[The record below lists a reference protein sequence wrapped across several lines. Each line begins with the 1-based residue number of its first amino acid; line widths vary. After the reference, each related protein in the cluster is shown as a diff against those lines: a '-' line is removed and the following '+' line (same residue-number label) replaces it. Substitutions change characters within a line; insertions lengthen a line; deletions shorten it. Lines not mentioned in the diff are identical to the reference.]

1 MGPLQEN
8 SDPNPRSCWFLR
20 EGYPGPQCTRGPHR
34 PPPLPWANPSYV
46 PAPRPCVYSL
56 RVPHFAKKRKVL
68 LPRSFLT
75 HFYTLIT
82 MSLTEIQNSKK
93 LSAISTW
100 RFWNIMGE
108 QKRKVRQFRKMG
120 LIDAK
125 WHKDSKSGLR
135 IQIKPHLTKLLAKNG
150 WIHKKSE
157 NSQDFL
163 RFWPFIAN
171 NLVKCYPIWIVLC
184 VIWRRLDLFLSKLS
198 HFDFLV
204 SNYISKS

>member
-93 LSAISTW
+93 NERHFHLKILKYNGRT
-100 RFWNIMGE
+100 
-108 QKRKVRQFRKMG
+108 KKKVRQFRKNGSNRRQMTQG
-120 LIDAK
+120 F
-125 WHKDSKSGLR
+125 
-135 IQIKPHLTKLLAKNG
+135 QIWSQNSNQTTFDQVIGQKRL
-150 WIHKKSE
+150 
-157 NSQDFL
+157 NSQEIGKFPRFL
-163 RFWPFIAN
+163 KILTFY
-171 NLVKCYPIWIVLC
+171 CQ
-184 VIWRRLDLFLSKLS
+184 
-198 HFDFLV
+198 
-204 SNYISKS
+204 